1 MSKDKLII
9 QDMAMFLSDSVIAKF
24 VYELKTMSQRPLDGM
39 HLTDLMHARGI
50 NMRYLGNITLALEE
64 SSAKNHNYHICL
76 SEIITRSV
84 KTVFKSYIID
94 APGQQLAPSIA
105 HFMNCYLSNVVREK
119 TNSGD
124 QSPPHPTTNK
134 KKKNKKGKGGLHFF
148 ASSSHYKACIKLEY
162 ILNLLYKTIKVFM

>member
-1 MSKDKLII
+1 
-9 QDMAMFLSDSVIAKF
+9 MFLSDSVIAKF